1 VEALPLS
8 SGKPALVCPVLVGYL
23 SHLAP
28 LIDMRKPRAL
38 WSAFALVLVPFPF
51 AQPRAND
58 EREATRRLQELEQ
71 RFAEERK
78 SWLEFRK
85 QAKTD
90 EERADLVEAFPRDE
104 LVDGFTAVVKEAPGG
119 ELAARAWLDVLRVG
133 ALLDERELYS
143 KALERLVT
151 DHVTSATSASLVLE
165 LVYGAPSWSAQPAAA
180 ALRTI
185 LAENPDKGVQA
196 GVLGELSL
204 LVGLDESFGDAGR
217 AEAETLLRR
226 IETEYGGAGEFI
238 GMNGKDFAAGARHEI
253 THLRV
258 GEIAPDFEVT
268 DQDGVRFKLS
278 DYRGRVVLLD
288 FWGFV

>member
-1 VEALPLS
+1 
-8 SGKPALVCPVLVGYL
+8 
-23 SHLAP
+23 
-28 LIDMRKPRAL
+28 MRKPRAL
-38 WSAFALVLVPFPF
+38 WSALALVLVPFPST
-51 AQPRAND
+51 QPRATD
-58 EREATRRLQELEQ
+58 EREASKRLQALEQ

-85 QAKTD
+85 QAKSD
-90 EERADLVEAFPRDE
+90 EERAELVEAFPRDE
-104 LVDGFTAVVKEAPGG
+104 LVEGLTAVAKEAPGS

-133 ALLDERELYS
+133 ALLDERELYTS
-143 KALERLVT
+143 ALDRLVS
-151 DHVTSATSASLVLE
+151 DHVTSTTIASVVLE
-165 LVYGAPSWSAQPAAA
+165 LVYGAPSWSAQPAAG

-185 LAENPDKGVQA
+185 LAKNPDKGVQA

-217 AEAETLLRR
+217 AEAEALLRR

-238 GMNGKDFAAGARHEI
+238 GMAGSEFAAGARHEI
-253 THLRV
+253 AHLRV
-258 GEIAPDFEVT
+258 GETAPDFEVT